1 MIKSQ
6 SQAKYILY
14 ARKSTESEDRQVLSI
29 ESQIAELKDLARR
42 EGLQIVRVMQE
53 SRSAKQLGR
62 PIFGEMIERIG
73 RGEASGILCW
83 KLDRLARN
91 FVDGG
96 QVIEMIQRGVI
107 QHIRSFERSYYP
119 EDNVL
124 LMAVE
129 LGMANQFSRDLAV
142 NVKRGMRTKAQM
154 GWYPVQPPL
163 GYLNS
168 KSNEKGSNTIL
179 VDTERFPAVRRLWD
193 MMLTGGYTPS
203 ALWRIANDELNLRT
217 RQGLKIARSNMYR
230 LFTNPFYY
238 GSYEWPRGSGNW
250 YQGKHKPMVTPEEY
264 DRVQTILG
272 INGRPRPKR
281 HVFAF
286 VGMMKCGE
294 CGLSITAES
303 RTKIQKNGNVHNYTY
318 YHCTK
323 KRAPCSQGSIEEAS
337 LNAQIIECLGSLKI
351 PDEFHR
357 WAMKWLQHE
366 NAKEVEIREGVRA
379 TRQRAYD
386 QAVRMLDRYTD
397 MRAREELTEEEYRV
411 KKALALKEKAR
422 CIAFLNDTD
431 GRITSWADAFETALH
446 FVAYAKDEFEK
457 GDVEKRRRILLALGS
472 NLTLKDKKLR
482 IDLEKTLLPMQR
494 LASAVRDIHA
504 ALEPQKDRMAAA
516 HFERLYEESPIVSA
530 LRDDVRTSCMAAAGV
545 QSPLYAT
552 VLQLAA

>member
-217 RQGLKIARSNMYR
+217 RQGLKIAHSNIYR

-250 YQGKHKPMVTPEEY
+250 YQGKHKPMVTPDEY
-264 DRVQTILG
+264 DRVQMLLG
-272 INGRPRPKR
+272 LNGRPRPKR

-303 RTKIQKNGNVHNYTY
+303 RTKVQKNGNVHKYTY

-323 KRAPCSQGSIEEAS
+323 KRSPCSQGSIEEAA
-337 LNAQIIECLGSLKI
+337 LNGQIIECLSSLKI
-351 PDEFHR
+351 PEEFHR

-379 TRQRAYD
+379 ARQRAYD

-411 KKALALKEKAR
+411 KRALALKEKAR
-422 CIAFLNDTD
+422 CLALLNDTD
-431 GRITSWADAFETALH
+431 SRITSWADAFETALH
-446 FVAYAKDEFEK
+446 FVAHAKDEFEA
-457 GDVEKRRRILLALGS
+457 GDAEKRRRILLALGS
-472 NLTLKDKKLR
+472 NLTLKDKKLS

-494 LASAVRDIHA
+494 LATAVRDIHA
-504 ALEPQKDRMAAA
+504 AFEPQKDRMATAD
-516 HFERLYEESPIVSA
+516 FERLYEESPTVSA
-530 LRDDVRTSCMAAAGV
+530 LRDDVRTSFMAAAGV

-552 VLQLAA
+552 VLQLVA

>member
-1 MIKSQ
+1 MAKPQ

-96 QVIEMIQRGVI
+96 QVIEMIQRGII

-124 LMAVE
+124 LIAVE

-163 GYLNS
+163 GYVNS
-168 KSNEKGSNTIL
+168 KSKEKGSNTIL
-179 VDTERFPAVRRLWD
+179 VDDERFPVVRRLWD
-193 MMLTGGYTPS
+193 MMLTGAYTPS
-203 ALWRIANDELNLRT
+203 ALWRAANDELNLRT

-357 WAMKWLQHE
+357 WAIKWLQHE

-446 FVAYAKDEFEK
+446 FAAHAKDKFEA
-457 GDVEKRRRILLALGS
+457 GDAEKRRRILLALGS

-504 ALEPQKDRMAAA
+504 ALEPQKDRMAAV
-516 HFERLYEESPIVSA
+516 HFERLYDESPIVSA
-530 LRDDVRTSCMAAAGV
+530 LRDEVRTSFMTAASV